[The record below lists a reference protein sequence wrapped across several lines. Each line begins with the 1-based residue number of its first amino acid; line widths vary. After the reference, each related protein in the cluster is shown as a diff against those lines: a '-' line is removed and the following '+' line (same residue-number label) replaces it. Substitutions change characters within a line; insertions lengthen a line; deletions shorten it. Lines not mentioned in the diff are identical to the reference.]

1 MRNRILFLLAAVAFL
16 TMQTCLAAAPWKEIP
31 EEDIAVGGI
40 NLGTTRDYVQSVYGE
55 PDNIERKNLNYG
67 SEIIHLEI
75 NRYGTSFF
83 VTYDLDTNRVVE
95 VKSTGNNGLKVPAGF
110 AVGDNISDVRKY
122 YNGAGF
128 SRKKNEQHYTADWY
142 LNLHFEADSKGKIK
156 EIIAS
161 ANLV

>member
-1 MRNRILFLLAAVAFL
+1 MKNRILLLLVAVTFLM
-16 TMQTCLAAAPWKEIP
+16 MQTCLAAAPWKEIP
-31 EEDIAVGGI
+31 KEDIAIGGV
-40 NLGTTRDYVQSVYGE
+40 NLGATRDYVESVYGK
-55 PDNIERKNLNYG
+55 PDSVEHKDLNCG
-67 SEIIHLEI
+67 EIIHLEI

-83 VTYDLDTNRVVE
+83 VTYDLDTTRVVE

-161 ANLV
+161 ENLV